1 RRESFLV
8 QGSLVAAIAAL
19 VSAGLLLVWFLDH
32 PYSDQSGSIRPTE
45 MERQLEIVEHEQR
58 NVVPPCDSAGER
70 PRVEWRE
77 KAIRLEIIETEVPS
91 LLRDRER
98 PQDVASTA

>member
-1 RRESFLV
+1 VWFILVLGAALTVGFALLFADRRESFVV

-19 VSAGLLLVWFLDH
+19 VTAGLLLVWFLDH

-70 PRVEWRE
+70 LQVE
-77 KAIRLEIIETEVPS
+77 
-91 LLRDRER
+91 
-98 PQDVASTA
+98 